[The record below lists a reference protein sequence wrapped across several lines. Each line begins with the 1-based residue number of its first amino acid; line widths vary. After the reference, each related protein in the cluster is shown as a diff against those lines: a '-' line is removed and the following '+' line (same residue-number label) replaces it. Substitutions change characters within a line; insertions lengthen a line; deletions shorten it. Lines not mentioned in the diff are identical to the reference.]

1 MDSPG
6 DTSTA
11 VPPVDSPAVPPAE
24 TPILVQGH
32 FTGTIKMVDK
42 DDMSGKEMKFEN
54 FEFKFDTEDKINEIA
69 TNLNDGKTVM
79 LGPEPTTETV
89 PASSPSAPSSGGK
102 SIKKRVRK
110 NRKTKKHGNKKY
122 RNKK

>member
-1 MDSPG
+1 MDSTG

-11 VPPVDSPAVPPAE
+11 VPPDDSPVVPPAE

-42 DDMSGKEMKFEN
+42 DDMSGKEMKFEE

-69 TNLNDGKTVM
+69 KRLNANKTVK
-79 LGPEPTTETV
+79 LGLE
-89 PASSPSAPSSGGK
+89 PASVGGK

>member
-1 MDSPG
+1 MDSTG

-42 DDMSGKEMKFEN
+42 DDMSGKEMKFEE

-79 LGPEPTTETV
+79 LGPE